1 MSKDA
6 FISVRGVSHSY
17 DADRKALTDVNLDI
31 ARGVTGFIG
40 PNGAGK
46 TTLLRLLIGALRP
59 THGFVRIGGLE
70 PSAYLRR
77 TSIGYVGD
85 TVYFD
90 DFLTVGEFIG
100 YMAALT
106 GAPAKDELIPA
117 ELGGHR
123 LGALSHGQAR
133 RVQIAA
139 ALTGGTEILLL
150 DEPTN
155 GLDPIAVRQLRGM
168 IESLRERRMCIVFAS
183 HHLDEME
190 RVADRFVLLA
200 HGRILDIHS
209 RDSVLAHYGSVDGM
223 FAHYYE
229 ATT

>member
-1 MSKDA
+1 MSTEGL
-6 FISVRGVSHSY
+6 ISVRAVSHAY
-17 DADRKALTDVNLDI
+17 GAGRMALADVNLDI
-31 ARGVTGFIG
+31 AGGVTGLIG

-59 THGFVRIGGLE
+59 THGVVRIDGLE
-70 PSAYLRR
+70 PSTYLRR
-77 TSIGYVGD
+77 TPIGYVGD
-85 TVYFD
+85 TVHFD
-90 DFLTVGEFIG
+90 DFLTVDEFIG
-100 YMAALT
+100 CMARLT
-106 GAPAKDELIPA
+106 AAPANDELIPA
-117 ELGGHR
+117 GLGGHR

-139 ALTGGTEILLL
+139 ALTGGTSILLL

-155 GLDPIAVRQLRGM
+155 GLDPIAVRQLRGV
-168 IESLRERRMCIVFAS
+168 IETLRNRRMCIVFAS

-200 HGRILDIHS
+200 HGRILDIHT

-229 ATT
+229 ALT